1 MIQNYPDAE
10 AEFEK
15 AIELDPE
22 SFDAWYFFARNKVH
36 EGDLERA
43 LKLLQRAAKVR
54 PEDYQSVLLQAQ
66 LYHSLGD
73 QKRELEV
80 ARKGIERTRAVL
92 ELNPDD
98 NRAYNLGAFALL
110 RLGERDEAVRWM
122 RESLRKAPMD
132 SIVNY
137 NAACFYALAGEVE
150 RALDCLENCY
160 LKVGNLNRE
169 WLLHDSDL
177 DNVREHPRFAKIL
190 DAFPD

>member
-1 MIQNYPDAE
+1 MMQNYTDAE
-10 AEFEK
+10 TEFEK

-22 SFDAWYFFARNKVH
+22 SFDAWYFFARDKIH

-43 LKLLQRAAKVR
+43 LKLLQRAAQVR

-73 QKRELEV
+73 NKRELEV
-80 ARKGIERTRAVL
+80 ARKGIDRARAVL

-98 NRAYNLGAFALL
+98 NRAQNLGAFALL
-110 RLGERDEAVRWM
+110 RLGEKEEAARWM
-122 RESLRKAPMD
+122 KASLQRASTD

-137 NAACFYALAGEVE
+137 NAACFYALSGEVE
-150 RALDCLENCY
+150 RSLDCLENCY

-177 DNVREHPRFAKIL
+177 DNVRDHPRFAKIL
-190 DAFPD
+190 AAFPD